1 MINIG
6 AYYVTSEGKD
16 CDFNEYVMPY
26 GKVRVFF
33 KFRVENLSLKC
44 EFISCQ

>member
-26 GKVRVFF
+26 GKVSLLQVLEIE
-33 KFRVENLSLKC
+33 KF
-44 EFISCQ
+44 EF